1 MSEIWDVVV
10 IGAGPAGLRAAAVAA
25 RAGARVMCIDKLG
38 PGGLM
43 MNLGE
48 IHDAPAEAAGMTGP
62 DFIAAL
68 LDQATEAG
76 VEMGFGEVTSLGAGE
91 TWSVIA
97 DEAHTARAVIVASG
111 LSHGTLGLPEE
122 ERYLGQGISHCAACD
137 GPLYAGQPV
146 VVVGGEGWA
155 VQEARELAGMV
166 GSVTVIADTAPSL
179 PNVTAMPGRIIALDG
194 DDGLQGLV
202 IERGGQTMRLET
214 RALFPYVGRKPACG
228 FVDAERD
235 ATGAL
240 VVGADGATS
249 APGLFAAGD
258 VRSGAPETIAQA
270 LADAEKAGAAAA
282 AWAAS
287 HR

>member
-1 MSEIWDVVV
+1 MSGTWDVVV
-10 IGAGPAGLRAAAVAA
+10 IGAGAAGLRAATVAA

-76 VEMGFGEVTSLGAGE
+76 VEMGFGEVTALGAGE
-91 TWSVIA
+91 TWSVVA
-97 DEAHTARAVIVASG
+97 DETHNAHAVIVASG
-111 LSHGTLGLPEE
+111 LARGTLGLAEE
-122 ERYLGQGISHCAACD
+122 ERYIGQGISHCAACD

-155 VQEARELAGMV
+155 VQEARELAGV
-166 GSVTVIADTAPSL
+166 ASAVTVVADKAPAL
-179 PNVTAMPGRIIALDG
+179 ANVTVVPGHIVALDG
-194 DDGLQGLV
+194 DDGLQGLT
-202 IERGGQTMRLET
+202 IEHAGQTTRLAT

-228 FVDAERD
+228 FVAADRD
-235 ATGAL
+235 AAGAL

-258 VRSGAPETIAQA
+258 VRSGAPETIVQA
-270 LADAEKAGAAAA
+270 LADAERAGAAAA
-282 AWAAS
+282 AWAAT
-287 HR
+287 RR

>member
-1 MSEIWDVVV
+1 MSETWDVVV
-10 IGAGPAGLRAAAVAA
+10 IGAGAAGLRAASVAA
-25 RAGARVMCIDKLG
+25 KAGARVMCIDKLG

-43 MNLGE
+43 MNFGE
-48 IHDAPAEAAGMTGP
+48 IHDAPAEAAGLTGP

-76 VEMGFGEVTSLGAGE
+76 VEMGFGEVTALDAGAA
-91 TWSVIA
+91 WSVVA
-97 DEAHTARAVIVASG
+97 DETHTASAVIVASG
-111 LSHGTLGLPEE
+111 LSHGTLGLAEE
-122 ERYLGQGISHCAACD
+122 ARYLGQGISHCAVCD

-146 VVVGGEGWA
+146 VVVGDQGWA
-155 VQEARELAGMV
+155 VQEARELAGMA
-166 GSVTVIADTAPSL
+166 SAVTVVADTAPSL
-179 PNVTAMPGRIIALDG
+179 PNVTAIPGRIIALDG

-228 FVDAERD
+228 FAEAERD
-235 ATGAL
+235 AAGAL

-282 AWAAS
+282 AWAAT
-287 HR
+287 RR

>member
-25 RAGARVMCIDKLG
+25 SAGARVMCIDKLG

-43 MNLGE
+43 MNQGE
-48 IHDAPAEAAGMTGP
+48 IHDAPPEAAGMTGP

-68 LDQATEAG
+68 LDKATEAG
-76 VEMGFGEVTSLGAGE
+76 VELGFGEVTTLGPGA
-91 TWSVIA
+91 TWSVVA
-97 DEAHTARAVIVASG
+97 DETHNARAVIVASG

-122 ERYLGQGISHCAACD
+122 ERYLGQGISHCATCD

-166 GSVTVIADTAPSL
+166 GSVTIVADRAPSL
-179 PNVTAMPGRIIALDG
+179 PNATVLPGRVIALDG
-194 DDGLQGLV
+194 DNGLQGLV

-214 RALFPYVGRKPACG
+214 RALFPYIGRKPACG
-228 FVDAERD
+228 FVDAKRD
-235 ATGAL
+235 AAGAL
-240 VVGADGATS
+240 VVGGDGATS
-249 APGLFAAGD
+249 APGLYAAGD
-258 VRSGAPETIAQA
+258 VRAGAPETIAQS
-270 LADAEKAGAAAA
+270 LADAERAGAAAA
-282 AWAAS
+282 AWAVT

>member
-1 MSEIWDVVV
+1 MSETWDVVI
-10 IGAGPAGLRAAAVAA
+10 IGAGAAGLRAATVAA

-48 IHDAPAEAAGMTGP
+48 IHDAPAEAVGMTGP

-76 VEMGFGEVTSLGAGE
+76 VEMGFGEVTALGAGE
-91 TWSVIA
+91 TWSVVA
-97 DEAHTARAVIVASG
+97 DETHAARAVIVASG
-111 LSHGTLGLPEE
+111 LAHGTLGLAEE
-122 ERYLGQGISHCAACD
+122 ERYIGQGISHCAACD

-155 VQEARELAGMV
+155 VQEARELAGV
-166 GSVTVIADTAPSL
+166 ASAVTVVADKAPA
-179 PNVTAMPGRIIALDG
+179 PANVTVVPGRIVALDG
-194 DDGLQGLV
+194 DDGLQGLT
-202 IERGGQTMRLET
+202 IEHGGQTTRLAT

-228 FVDAERD
+228 FVEADRD
-235 ATGAL
+235 AAGAL

-249 APGLFAAGD
+249 APGVFAAGD
-258 VRSGAPETIAQA
+258 VRAGAPETIAQA
-270 LADAEKAGAAAA
+270 LADADKAGAAAA
-282 AWAAS
+282 AWAVA
-287 HR
+287 RR

>member
-1 MSEIWDVVV
+1 MSETWDVVV
-10 IGAGPAGLRAAAVAA
+10 IGAGAAGLRASAVAA
-25 RAGARVMCIDKLG
+25 KAGARVMCIDKLG

-43 MNLGE
+43 MNFGE
-48 IHDAPAEAAGMTGP
+48 IHDAPAEAAGLTGP

-76 VEMGFGEVTSLGAGE
+76 VEMGFGEVTSLGPGA
-91 TWSVIA
+91 TWSVVA
-97 DEAHTARAVIVASG
+97 DEAHAARAVIVASG

-122 ERYLGQGISHCAACD
+122 DRYLGQGISHCAVCD
-137 GPLYAGQPV
+137 GPLYAGKPV
-146 VVVGGEGWA
+146 VVVGDQGWA
-155 VQEARELAGMV
+155 VHEARELAGMAS
-166 GSVTVIADTAPSL
+166 SVTVVADTAPSL
-179 PNVTAMPGRIIALDG
+179 PNVSAMPGRIIALDG
-194 DDGLQGLV
+194 DNGLQGLV

-214 RALFPYVGRKPACG
+214 EALFPYVGRKPACG
-228 FVDAERD
+228 FVEAESDA
-235 ATGAL
+235 AGAL
-240 VVGADGATS
+240 IIRADGATS

-282 AWAAS
+282 AWAAA

>member
-1 MSEIWDVVV
+1 MSETWDVIV
-10 IGAGPAGLRAAAVAA
+10 IGAGPAGLRASAVAA
-25 RAGARVMCIDKLG
+25 KSGARVMCIDKLG

-48 IHDAPAEAAGMTGP
+48 IHVAPAEAGGMTGP

-68 LDQATEAG
+68 LDQASDAG
-76 VEMGFGEVTSLGAGE
+76 VEMGFGEVTALKSGT
-91 TWSVIA
+91 TWSVVA
-97 DEAHTARAVIVASG
+97 DDAHTTRAVIVASG

-155 VQEARELAGMV
+155 VQEARELAGV
-166 GSVTVIADTAPSL
+166 ASAVTVIAETAPSL
-179 PNVTAMPGRIIALDG
+179 PNLTVVPDRIIALDG

-214 RALFPYVGRKPACG
+214 RALFPYIGRKPACG
-228 FVDAERD
+228 FADANRD

-258 VRSGAPETIAQA
+258 VRAGAPETIAQA

-282 AWAAS
+282 GWAAT